1 MNPDPGLTFKF
12 VSQTVY
18 DQGYTVKHNDLAVY
32 EAALVASPG
41 YPFPEPPP
49 LPPPVCTPPF
59 SACSFGSPSNTAAEL
74 ANIAAWLAV
83 ADSFFAV
90 DPADPTTV
98 ATFLGGWLEPVSITR
113 RSGALTAQPSGYM
126 EISSALEYLN
136 TVLADVGC
144 TISASGFFGLGIDE
158 VVATGDTIF
167 VKYRVIGGPIPEY
180 PNGYDS
186 YSFSV
191 IHMDPAGSGLI
202 VGTDEWFDGIQGE
215 AYADAC
221 TPAAPLTGRRL
232 GEGNAYKGPALKTLL
247 GTAHKGSG
255 PA

>member
-1 MNPDPGLTFKF
+1 
-12 VSQTVY
+12 
-18 DQGYTVKHNDLAVY
+18 
-32 EAALVASPG
+32 
-41 YPFPEPPP
+41 
-49 LPPPVCTPPF
+49 
-59 SACSFGSPSNTAAEL
+59 
-74 ANIAAWLAV
+74 
-83 ADSFFAV
+83 
-90 DPADPTTV
+90 
-98 ATFLGGWLEPVSITR
+98 
-113 RSGALTAQPSGYM
+113 M

-186 YSFSV
+186 YLFSV

-202 VGTDEWFDGIQGE
+202 VGTDEWSDGIQGE
-215 AYADAC
+215 AYTDAC

-255 PA
+255 LA